1 MYNRLPKAWEE
12 SQGEILREI
21 KTIKSVCVYWKI
33 QKATYG
39 SEKTWEDPK
48 LLQLAAVQ
56 AQAKQEVRADRVL
69 NH

>member
-1 MYNRLPKAWEE
+1 MP
-12 SQGEILREI
+12 S
-21 KTIKSVCVYWKI
+21 
-33 QKATYG
+33 

-56 AQAKQEVRADRVL
+56 AQGKQEVRADRVL